1 MSAPQSF
8 DVTSKMLRIDADL
21 LRQAE
26 AKFDA
31 MFKASRSFAFSCGVM
46 LLRVC

>member
-31 MFKASRSFAFSCGVM
+31 MFKASRFLLVSCGVM